1 MTSLKKLVE
10 VAEDTTVSVIDIV
23 NDGVISDVNSIL
35 ETGDVTMILE
45 VGV

>member
-23 NDGVISDVNSIL
+23 NDGVISDVNSTL
-35 ETGDVTMILE
+35 ETDDVTMTLE

>member
-23 NDGVISDVNSIL
+23 NDGVISDVNSTL
-35 ETGDVTMILE
+35 ETDDVTMILE